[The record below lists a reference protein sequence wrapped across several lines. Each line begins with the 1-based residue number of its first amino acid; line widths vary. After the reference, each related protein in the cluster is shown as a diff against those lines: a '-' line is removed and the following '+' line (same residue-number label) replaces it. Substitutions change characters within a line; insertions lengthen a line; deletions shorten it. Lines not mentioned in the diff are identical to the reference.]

1 MTLEP
6 KRLGFWALF
15 ALGLNGIVGVG
26 IFFTPAA
33 VARSAPG
40 WSSVLVFGAV
50 ALGLVPV
57 ALAFAKLA
65 ARFDEDG
72 GPVLYARAAFGETAG
87 FLVGWV
93 AYVSAIAST
102 SAVMAGLSLA
112 VFGPERARVASV
124 VCCTS
129 IAAVSALGLSVSAR
143 VWSFLTVAK
152 LVPLVG
158 LVVVGLSATGFT
170 MHQLPSEDVTPSFLR
185 AGLVAVFAY
194 QGFEIVPLV
203 AGQTEGA
210 RRRVP
215 LALLAALATAAL
227 LYVGLQTVVVRTLP
241 TLPRSAA
248 PLAEAAGALGG
259 PGLARIV
266 GGATSV
272 SALGIAVGMVAMTPR
287 YLASA
292 WPAESAL
299 RLRTVAPNGV
309 PLRALAL
316 TWALVTILLLQGSLG
331 QLLELSSI
339 AVLTQYGTTSVA
351 LLVLARRREHGLT
364 LADAWVVPPA
374 LAVTLAL
381 VSQATRREAFVAVGC
396 LALGIFLRLVTSAPR
411 RR

>member
-1 MTLEP
+1 MTQP
-6 KRLGFWALF
+6 VARLGFWPLF

-33 VARSAPG
+33 VARAAPG
-40 WSSVLVFGAV
+40 WASVFVFGGV

-72 GPVLYARAAFGETAG
+72 GPVLYAREAFGETAG

-112 VFGPERARVASV
+112 VFGPERAQAAAVAI
-124 VCCTS
+124 CTV
-129 IAAVSALGLSVSAR
+129 IAAVSALGLSVSAG
-143 VWSFLTVAK
+143 VWSFLTIAK
-152 LVPLVG
+152 LVPLIG
-158 LVVVGLSATGFT
+158 LVVVGLSASGFT
-170 MHQLPSEDVTPSFLR
+170 MRQPLPEDVAPSFLR

-203 AGQTEGA
+203 AGQTESA

-215 LALLAALATAAL
+215 LALLAALGTAAL

-241 TLPRSAA
+241 GLPRSAA
-248 PLAEAAGALGG
+248 PLAEAAGVLGG
-259 PGLARIV
+259 TSFARIV
-266 GGATSV
+266 SGATSV
-272 SALGIAVGMVAMTPR
+272 SGLGIAVGMIAMTPR

-292 WPAESAL
+292 WPAES
-299 RLRTVAPNGV
+299 RLGLEAQSRSGV

-316 TWALVTILLLQGSLG
+316 TWALVTLLLMQGSLG

-339 AVLTQYGTTSVA
+339 AVLTQYGTTSLS
-351 LLVLARRREHGLT
+351 LLVLALGRKRGLHPH
-364 LADAWVVPPA
+364 DAWVVPPA
-374 LAVTLAL
+374 LAVTLTL
-381 VSQATRREAFVAVGC
+381 VSQAKAREAIVAALC
-396 LALGIFLRLVTSAPR
+396 LALGIALRRLSPGR
-411 RR
+411 P

>member
-1 MTLEP
+1 MSQP
-6 KRLGFWALF
+6 SARLGFWPLF

-26 IFFTPAA
+26 IFFTPAS
-33 VARSAPG
+33 VARAAPG
-40 WSSVLVFGAV
+40 WASVAVFAGV

-72 GPVLYARAAFGETAG
+72 GPVLYARAAFGETTG

-112 VFGPERARVASV
+112 VFGAERARLASV
-124 VCCTS
+124 VICTF
-129 IAAVSALGLSVSAR
+129 IAAISALGLSVSAG

-152 LVPLVG
+152 LLPLVG
-158 LVVVGLSATGFT
+158 LVVVGLSASGFT
-170 MHQLPSEDVTPSFLR
+170 MRAPLPEATAPSFLR

-215 LALLAALATAAL
+215 LALLAALGTAAL
-227 LYVGLQTVVVRTLP
+227 LYVALQTVVVRTLP
-241 TLPRSAA
+241 HLALSSA
-248 PLAEAAGALGG
+248 PLAEAAGAVGG
-259 PGLARIV
+259 PGFARIV

-272 SALGIAVGMVAMTPR
+272 SGLGIAVGMVAMTPR
-287 YLASA
+287 YLATA
-292 WPAESAL
+292 WPEDSPL
-299 RLRTVAPNGV
+299 GLRTTAPNGV
-309 PLRALAL
+309 PLRALLL

-339 AVLTQYGTTSVA
+339 AVLTQYGTTSLS
-351 LLVLARRREHGLT
+351 LLVLSWRRARGLT
-364 LADAWVVPPA
+364 PMDAWVVPPA

-381 VSQATRREAFVAVGC
+381 VSQATRREAVVASAC
-396 LALGIFLRLVTSAPR
+396 LLLGIVLRALTRPR
-411 RR
+411 R